1 MTANLIKA
9 EFRKVLSTKVWWALL
24 IPSAVLALVTNLGFT
39 AIESAAQSLPD
50 ASMHIPLGYLSLSS
64 SFGFTNI
71 FASIFGA
78 LSMASEY
85 RHRSITT
92 TYLTGSRDGVYG
104 AKLVVYGIFG
114 LGYGVI
120 TLAAATLGVVIP
132 GDSNAF
138 PNAGDWLLLSLIG
151 TVVIA
156 LWTLLGVGIGGLIS
170 SPIAVVLALPLYGVI
185 GEKLLA
191 LIFSASGA
199 PGGAN
204 YLPVQSSV
212 DSVTSL
218 SAQMFTDQLK
228 LPSDSPAF
236 DQVKDAFN
244 SANLPHWWVAGLV
257 FIGYT
262 AVFCVLG
269 WVVSRKRNIT

>member
-50 ASMHIPLGYLSLSS
+50 SSVHIPLGYLSLSS

-71 FASIFGA
+71 LASIFGA

-185 GEKLLA
+185 GEKLIA
-191 LIFSASGA
+191 LIFSAANA
-199 PGGAN
+199 PAGAN

-218 SAQMFTDQLK
+218 SAQMFSDQLQ
-228 LPSDSPAF
+228 LPSDSPVYDQIKNAF
-236 DQVKDAFN
+236 
-244 SANLPHWWVAGLV
+244 STANLPQWWVAGLV

-262 AVFCVLG
+262 ALFCVLG